1 MERKRIFRKKWLSE
15 LDFGKDIVLFVPD
28 MKSTRTIRTSVSMYR
43 HDYGIDASVCV
54 EPQVDGQ
61 YKVTVRRV
69 G

>member
-1 MERKRIFRKKWLSE
+1 MTRKRIFRKKWLSE
-15 LDFGKDIVLFVPD
+15 LDFGKDIVLYVPD

-43 HDYGIDASVCV
+43 HDYGIDASVRV

-69 G
+69 E

>member
-1 MERKRIFRKKWLSE
+1 MVKKGIFSKSQLSE
-15 LDFGKDIVLFVPD
+15 LDYGKDIVLFVPD
-28 MKSTRTIRTSVSMYR
+28 MKSTRTIRASVSMYR